1 MQEAVYMCTVEGKGS
16 SFAYGGAF
24 SSFVQSFEW
33 ALTLAVP
40 QELNHQSTST

>member
-1 MQEAVYMCTVEGKGS
+1 MCAVEGKGS
-16 SFAYGGAF
+16 GFAYGGAF

-40 QELNHQSTST
+40 QELNYQSTST